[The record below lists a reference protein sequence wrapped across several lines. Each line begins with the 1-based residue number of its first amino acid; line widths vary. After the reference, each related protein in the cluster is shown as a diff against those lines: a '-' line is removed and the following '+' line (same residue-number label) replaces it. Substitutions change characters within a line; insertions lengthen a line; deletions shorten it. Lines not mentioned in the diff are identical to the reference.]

1 MAHPSGAESVTES
14 PIAEPTPTMG
24 GVRRASLLLLVPWLA
39 VCTAQGTICSNEPTV
54 CLGTY
59 TGINDFRDH
68 LCALPPPCLPRRTL
82 TRREGGSTWGWHAA
96 PTPPM
101 SPPLP
106 RLSAP
111 LPLTPLTPRCCP
123 SRSQVPLQQQPERQP
138 AHAARR
144 PHRADGTVRPP
155 RSAAALPAAWGR
167 QGGEG
172 VRGGDGT

>member
-1 MAHPSGAESVTES
+1 
-14 PIAEPTPTMG
+14 MG

-59 TGINDFRDH
+59 TGIDNFRDH
-68 LCALPPPCLPRRTL
+68 LCALPPPCLPHRTL

-111 LPLTPLTPRCCP
+111 LPLTPLTPP
-123 SRSQVPLQQQPERQP
+123 AGAPL
-138 AHAARR
+138 ARR
-144 PHRADGTVRPP
+144 DLEGKGLTGSLPTQLGLLT
-155 RSAAALPAAWGR
+155 AL
-167 QGGEG
+167 
-172 VRGGDGT
+172 TKL